1 MTIEEG
7 VAALR
12 DALGAQIVALPE
24 EFGDRRVEDWS
35 GIGGARPRAL
45 LRPRSTEEVSRAL
58 AICSRHGLPVVTQ
71 GGLTGLVGS
80 ANALGGEVALSLE
93 RMNRI
98 VEIDA
103 VSGTM
108 TVEAG
113 AVLQSVQDAAA
124 AAGFYFPL
132 DLGAR
137 GSCTIGGNLATNAGG
152 NRVIKYGMMR
162 DQTLGLEAVLAS
174 GEVVG
179 GLDKMIKNNSGYDL
193 RHLLIGSEGTL
204 AVITRAVLRLRPRPT
219 AVATAWCGLP
229 DFAAVTTLL
238 ARAQAG
244 LAAGVSAFE
253 VMWAGYHDA
262 VLANLP
268 NLRAPLAGAH
278 PFYVLLESVGT
289 DPARHEEGFVEFLG
303 AMLEEGVVADAA
315 IASSEA
321 HARDFW
327 AIRDAPGEYPRFIPD
342 HAAYDVSFSIAQV
355 GEAAQRLEA
364 GLRALA
370 RRAGDDLRASR
381 RRQHPCRGGRAG
393 HGQAS
398 PRGDRRDRLRHHRR
412 VRRLDLGRA
421 RHRHQEA
428 RVPGAVPARD
438 RYRRDARHQ
447 AGARPAQPA
456 QSRQDLLAGEPDG
469 MNGFDHARRH
479 AATDANAQ
487 DADLWRWFS
496 LLVDER
502 RIRWCQAGGQWLVS
516 VDHRHVAT
524 EESFDRAVR
533 EARLAAGR
541 EPRRRRAA

>member
-162 DQTLGLEAVLAS
+162 DQALGLEAVLAS

-262 VLANLP
+262 VLANLR

-289 DPARHEEGFVEFLG
+289 DPARHEEGFVEFL
-303 AMLEEGVVADAA
+303 AEMLGEDIVTDAA

-327 AIRDAPGEYPRFIPD
+327 AIRDAPGEYQRFIPD

-364 GLRALA
+364 RLRARWPDALVMTYGHL
-370 RRAGDDLRASR
+370 GDGNIHIVVDV
-381 RRQHPCRGGRAG
+381 PGM
-393 HGQAS
+393 
-398 PRGDRRDRLRHHRR
+398 D
-412 VRRLDLGRA
+412 
-421 RHRHQEA
+421 RHRHEEIDAIVYAITGEFGGSISAEHGIGTKKREHLGQCRRETDIA
-428 RVPGAVPARD
+428 AMRAIKQALDPRNLLNPGKI
-438 RYRRDARHQ
+438 
-447 AGARPAQPA
+447 
-456 QSRQDLLAGEPDG
+456 
-469 MNGFDHARRH
+469 F
-479 AATDANAQ
+479 
-487 DADLWRWFS
+487 
-496 LLVDER
+496 
-502 RIRWCQAGGQWLVS
+502 
-516 VDHRHVAT
+516 
-524 EESFDRAVR
+524 
-533 EARLAAGR
+533 
-541 EPRRRRAA
+541 